1 MNAERIRE
9 IIRKEF
15 RQSFREP
22 RMRALMI
29 VPPVLQFLIF
39 GFVVNLDV
47 EHSKLAWF
55 DQDLSPASRELRDA
69 FTGSKRYTI
78 VSAPAN
84 EAELQRILDEGRV
97 ESAVVVPPDFGR
109 DLARG
114 RQARIQILVDG
125 TNSNTASIL
134 AGHAG
139 EIVRSFSNGRLIEIQ
154 NQKRMARGGGI
165 ARLAAPGINME
176 HRVWFNPELKSRN
189 YFIPGVLVN
198 IMTLVTLMLTSMSI
212 VREKEIG
219 TMEQL
224 MVTPIRP
231 AELMLG
237 KTLPFALV
245 GLFDLGLIIV
255 LALLVFRIPFQGSGL
270 LLLGAAVL
278 FLFTTLGAGLFI
290 STISHTQQQAI
301 MSTFFFFQPVF
312 ILSGFAFPIRNMPEP
327 VQYLTLLNPNR
338 YFLEICRGI
347 FLKGSGIDILWPQM
361 AALAIFGIC
370 ILYFSARRFHKRL
383 E

>member
-1 MNAERIRE
+1 MSRERILE

-22 RMRALMI
+22 RLRALMV
-29 VPPVLQFLIF
+29 VPPIIQFLVF

-47 EHSKLAWF
+47 ERSRLAWY
-55 DQDLSPASRELRDA
+55 DQDQSPASRELRDA
-69 FTGSKRYTI
+69 FTGSRHYTI
-78 VSAPAN
+78 VAAPASGT
-84 EAELQRILDEGRV
+84 ELQRILDEGHV
-97 ESAVVVPPDFGR
+97 ESAIVVPPDFGR

-114 RQARIQILVDG
+114 RQTELQILVDG

-134 AGHAG
+134 SGYAGD
-139 EIVRSFSNGRLIEIQ
+139 IVRSFANGRLIGIQ
-154 NQKRMARGGGI
+154 NQKRMARGG
-165 ARLAAPGINME
+165 AVAKLSAPGIAMQQ
-176 HRVWFNPELKSRN
+176 RVWFNPELKSRN

-198 IMTLVTLMLTSMSI
+198 IMTLVTLMLTSMAI

-224 MVTPIRP
+224 MVTPIRSV
-231 AELMLG
+231 ELMLG
-237 KTLPFALV
+237 KTLPFAIV

-255 LALLVFRIPFQGSGL
+255 LALLVFHIPFQGSGL
-270 LLLGAAVL
+270 LLLGAAIL
-278 FLFTTLGAGLFI
+278 FLFTTLGSGLFI

-301 MSTFFFFQPVF
+301 MSVFFFFQPVF
-312 ILSGFAFPIRNMPEP
+312 MLSGFAFPIRNMPEP

-338 YFLEICRGI
+338 YFLEICRGV
-347 FLKGSGIDILWPQM
+347 FLKGSGIETLWPQM
-361 AALAIFGIC
+361 VALALFGLA
-370 ILYFSARRFHKRL
+370 ILFFSARRFHKRL